1 MSGQTLEYLH
11 ISIYASK
18 SIADPL
24 PYFWV
29 WLEQT
34 EPKPRTA
41 PASPAEGLSSQFL
54 EGESRGER
62 KEISA
67 TWVQSVLL
75 LALKRK
81 LWPLENCLLERY
93 SVFIQCALRI

>member
-11 ISIYASK
+11 VSIYASK

-29 WLEQT
+29 WLEQA

-41 PASPAEGLSSQFL
+41 PASPAEGLSSVS
-54 EGESRGER
+54 GRR
-62 KEISA
+62 KQGREQRDLSYLG
-67 TWVQSVLL
+67 TNSVLL
-75 LALKRK
+75 LALKIK
-81 LWPLENCLLERY
+81 LWPLENCLLERH
-93 SVFIQCALRI
+93 IQCLFSVL

>member
-11 ISIYASK
+11 VSIYASK

-54 EGESRGER
+54 EGESRGES

-67 TWVQSVLL
+67 TWVQIVFCYLRS
-75 LALKRK
+75 RENYG
-81 LWPLENCLLERY
+81 LWKIVY
-93 SVFIQCALRI
+93 